1 MLRALGRGF
10 LGRFALQ
17 DADRGSGLQPVLSVN
32 DDLLVRLQSGVDERL
47 AVADLRNFHVTQD
60 RASLPIDDVSK
71 RSLCTL
77 LHHRCRYG
85 QPIMPR
91 VDEQPH
97 IDQFAR
103 PKPVIRVGKFGLEAD

>member
-1 MLRALGRGF
+1 M
-10 LGRFALQ
+10 
-17 DADRGSGLQPVLSVN
+17 
-32 DDLLVRLQSGVDERL
+32 

-103 PKPVIRVGKFGLEAD
+103 PKPVIRVGKFGLEADRPCRLQNLVIDELQRPLTQFEPVILTVSDNL